1 MAIRKSKVTITFYLI
16 HLSKVLLFEFH
27 YDYIKNKYDNKSRVL
42 IIDTDSV
49 MNEIKT
55 EDVYE
60 NFINVKKMF
69 DSRNY
74 SAEPKRYNDL
84 NKLVVGKIKDKIS
97 SVAAEELVGLNPK
110 MYLFWWMIL
119 VSITKQSI

>member
-1 MAIRKSKVTITFYLI
+1 M
-16 HLSKVLLFEFH
+16 LFEFH